1 MGRITSLVA
10 GIAVVGLIAT
20 AGATAQVATPTDP
33 AGTPLATPAG
43 APVVEIVL
51 EPRPGRGTVVDDA
64 LLDAVRQ
71 TLERRLALLGVEAST
86 VEIRE
91 RRVVVALPEGAVD
104 PEMLLPALSEV
115 GLLELIDPQ
124 GRVLEVGTLVTTS
137 LGPPPQ
143 GPGDG
148 PVYET
153 IADSTVVEDAVESI
167 LSDGL
172 LGARFR
178 LGGDAANDLFA
189 FTSANIGQPIAIV
202 LDKRVVTSPIV
213 QSPISNEVVVSGLT
227 PAKVRALVVQLRSVP
242 LPVPLVVVG
251 VDGTPVA
258 ATPVAYVDP
267 RGIGPAS

>member
-1 MGRITSLVA
+1 MGRIALLVV
-10 GIAVVGLIAT
+10 GIAV
-20 AGATAQVATPTDP
+20 AGMMANGMVAARVATPTDP

-43 APVVEIVL
+43 SPVVEIVL
-51 EPRPGRGTVVDDA
+51 EPRPGRGTVVDDV

-71 TLERRLALLGVEAST
+71 TLERRLALLGVEGGT

-91 RRVVVALPEGAVD
+91 RRVVVAVPEGAVG
-104 PEMLLPALSEV
+104 PETLLPALSEV

-124 GRVLEVGTLVTTS
+124 GRVLEAGTLVTTS

-153 IADSTVVEDAVESI
+153 IVDGTAIEDALETT
-167 LSDGL
+167 LSDGFP
-172 LGARFR
+172 GAGLR
-178 LGGDAANDLFA
+178 LGDDAANDLFA

-227 PAKVRALVVQLRSVP
+227 PAEVRALVVQLRSVP

-258 ATPVAYVDP
+258 ATPVA
-267 RGIGPAS
+267 